1 MVHSRA
7 SRIAVRLALAMGFA
21 LAAITPV
28 AAAPPVADYNISAI
42 VATSSPSVATV
53 GKPVAFP
60 VTVKNTGK
68 NTLNSIV
75 VTGQAPAG
83 FTFLSS
89 TPPVVAPSTDGCS
102 QTTPVC
108 TFRQLTS
115 GKSLPPIV
123 FYYRATVVGTDFP
136 FTVEVTVS
144 EGGKDNSDGTAN
156 TIDTFTSNEINT
168 VVRALDVDF
177 VAGHSL
183 AGGRSFSTGG
193 IDCAGAGLPSTC
205 NDTAIALG
213 EGNRHGTAVTVPV
226 NAEVTASDVGPNAP
240 GAACPS
246 AITCFGYGS
255 SLSIA
260 NGANITGGI
269 VVTMRWDLTDLP
281 NGMTPDKLEVIHL
294 FGTTVNGKTYALI
307 TDPCASGTDTH
318 CFVVMPFKLADK
330 DIQATF
336 RLPFNGVSKGW
347 SPK

>member
-7 SRIAVRLALAMGFA
+7 SRIAVRLALALGLA

-28 AAAPPVADYNISAI
+28 TAAAPVADYNISAI

-75 VTGQAPAG
+75 VTGLAASG

-89 TPPVVAPSTDGCS
+89 TPPVVSPSTDGCS
-102 QTTPVC
+102 QAQPVC
-108 TFRQLTS
+108 TFRQLAS

-123 FYYRATVVGTDFP
+123 FYYRATVVGTQFP

-156 TIDTFTSNEINT
+156 NIDTFPSNTIFT
-168 VVRALDVDF
+168 QVRALDGDF

-193 IDCAGAGLPSTC
+193 IDCAGAGLPATC

-226 NAEVTASDVGPNAP
+226 NAEVTASDVAP
-240 GAACPS
+240 AADCP
-246 AITCFGYGS
+246 AAVACFGYGS

-260 NGANITGGI
+260 NGANILGGI
-269 VVTMRWDLTDLP
+269 VVTMRWDLSDLP
-281 NGMTPDKLEVIHL
+281 NGMTADKLEVIHL
-294 FGTTVNGKTYALI
+294 FGRTVDGKTSALI
-307 TDPCASGTDTH
+307 TDLCTSGTDTH

-336 RLPFNGVSKGW
+336 RLPFNGTAKGW